1 MTSIDLSIINLRTN
15 KENALATSQIYINKN
30 PDFQR
35 DYEAWDDKLKT
46 RFIETILLG
55 RAMNPI
61 WTIDNPEDKCEDVLD
76 GMHRLTT
83 ALDYLN
89 DKFKLNFKHFSN
101 IKDESYDKKMFKD
114 LDSTDQSKI
123 RQYKFMFNILDESY
137 HYDVNLRR
145 DMYEI
150 LNRSSKTLNDY
161 EFLKVIYNPYFY
173 LISNVKKQ
181 FISIFFSSLKDKR
194 GKIETEIIDILLLS
208 QDVPNYWSSVSQ
220 LRKNYFEKNLGHTQE
235 SVNLYLEQNKDY
247 IEDDLNMIIKI
258 ILKLKDN
265 KFFADDKRRFNTCY
279 LPYKFIISRLL
290 FHFKDIS
297 LFNRHI
303 IDIIPSLRE
312 NITEIN
318 IQQELDCKTRNATFQ
333 KKLIKKIDDLI
344 NTSIEKNKDRR
355 LFSKEEI
362 EQKLLEQGNVCAN
375 CKQSK
380 ETYEGDHIIEWSK
393 GGRTI
398 YENLQVLCKDC
409 HHKKTGR
416 R

>member
-1 MTSIDLSIINLRTN
+1 MTAIDLSIINLRTN
-15 KENALATSQIYINKN
+15 KENALATNQVFINKN

-35 DYEAWDDKLKT
+35 EYEAWDDKLKT

-55 RAMNPI
+55 RAMNPV

-89 DKFKLNFKHFSN
+89 DKFKLNSKHFTN
-101 IKDESYDKKMFKD
+101 IKDESYDKKRFKD
-114 LDSTDQSKI
+114 LKGSDQSKI

-137 HYDVNLRR
+137 HYDANLRR

-161 EFLKVIYNPYFY
+161 EFLKVIYNPYFQ
-173 LISNVKKQ
+173 LISNVKED
-181 FISIFFSSLKDKR
+181 FITAFFSSLKDKR

-220 LRKNYFEKNLGHTQE
+220 LRKIYFEKNLGNTQE
-235 SVNLYLEQNKDY
+235 SVNLYLEKNKNN
-247 IEDDLNMIIKI
+247 IEQHLNMALKI

-265 KFFADDKRRFNTCY
+265 RFFADDKRQFNTCY

-303 IDIIPSLRE
+303 IDIIPSLRA
-312 NITEIN
+312 NISEIN
-318 IQQELDCKTRNATFQ
+318 IQEDLDCKTRNATFQ

-344 NTSIEKNKDRR
+344 NDSIEKNSDKR

-362 EQKLLEQGNVCAN
+362 ELKLLEQGNVCAI

-380 ETYEGDHIIEWSK
+380 ETYEGDHINEWSK
-393 GGRTI
+393 GGKTI

-409 HHKKTGR
+409 HYKKTAHR
-416 R
+416 